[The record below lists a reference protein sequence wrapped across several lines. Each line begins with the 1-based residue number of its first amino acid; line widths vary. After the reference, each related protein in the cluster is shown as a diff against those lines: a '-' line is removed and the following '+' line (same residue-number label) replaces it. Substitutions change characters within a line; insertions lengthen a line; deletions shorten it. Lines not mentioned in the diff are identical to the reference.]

1 MYIWRPANRDDL
13 GFGDQGIPGIA
24 TGVEDRLIS
33 VPDAGAEPVAA
44 QILPDVLCRVQL
56 RRVGWKWQEHDVG
69 WHDETRRTVAAGTV
83 EDQQSDGAEADGLA
97 NFSQMLVR
105 ASMLTL
111 GMTNAAPGKTYFRS
125 PASFSSALHCAY

>member
-1 MYIWRPANRDDL
+1 
-13 GFGDQGIPGIA
+13 
-24 TGVEDRLIS
+24 
-33 VPDAGAEPVAA
+33 VP
-44 QILPDVLCRVQL
+44 
-56 RRVGWKWQEHDVG
+56 
-69 WHDETRRTVAAGTV
+69 AGTV

-125 PASFSSALHCAY
+125 PASFSSALHCAIILGSSEHRLCRRLRDARMRYPCKPSAAFTRRE